1 MTDPR
6 DTEARNRAH
15 DPRDAEA
22 SARDPRDMEARAQ
35 DPRDT
40 RPSGE
45 HPAPIEPAPGD
56 LPPVRPDAPPTSAE
70 LRDRIDRGQT
80 GDKVP
85 VVDPAAAP
93 LGTDDEAA
101 GTPPKAADVAAA
113 AAAETVHH
121 PVSAPG
127 LDGDRLEPTPGGQP
141 RRLPRGLYL
150 VGVIT
155 IIFMGMIVAVE
166 LLVR

>member
-6 DTEARNRAH
+6 DTEARNRA
-15 DPRDAEA
+15 
-22 SARDPRDMEARAQ
+22 RDPRDMEAGAR

-45 HPAPIEPAPGD
+45 HPAPIAPSPGDLPPGDLPPGD
-56 LPPVRPDAPPTSAE
+56 LPPVRPGAPPTSAE

-101 GTPPKAADVAAA
+101 GTPPDAADVAAA
-113 AAAETVHH
+113 TRAETVHR
-121 PVSAPG
+121 PVQAPG

-141 RRLPRGLYL
+141 RRRPRGLYL
-150 VGVIT
+150 VGVIA

-166 LLVR
+166 LLVQ

>member
-6 DTEARNRAH
+6 EADARNR
-15 DPRDAEA
+15 
-22 SARDPRDMEARAQ
+22 ARDPRDMEAGAR

-45 HPAPIEPAPGD
+45 HPAPIAPAPGD

-101 GTPPKAADVAAA
+101 GTPPRAADVAAA

>member
-6 DTEARNRAH
+6 DTEARNRA
-15 DPRDAEA
+15 
-22 SARDPRDMEARAQ
+22 Q

-40 RPSGE
+40 RPSGA
-45 HPAPIEPAPGD
+45 HPAPIAPAPGD

-127 LDGDRLEPTPGGQP
+127 LDGDRLEPSPGGQP

>member
-6 DTEARNRAH
+6 DTEARNRA
-15 DPRDAEA
+15 
-22 SARDPRDMEARAQ
+22 RDPRDMEAPAH
-35 DPRDT
+35 DPRDA

-127 LDGDRLEPTPGGQP
+127 LDGDRLEPSPGGQP

-150 VGVIT
+150 IGVIT

>member
-6 DTEARNRAH
+6 DTEARNCAQ
-15 DPRDAEA
+15 DPRDMEA
-22 SARDPRDMEARAQ
+22 RARDPRDMEARAR

-45 HPAPIEPAPGD
+45 HPAPIAPAPGD

-113 AAAETVHH
+113 ATAETVHH

-127 LDGDRLEPTPGGQP
+127 LDGDRLEPSPGGQP
-141 RRLPRGLYL
+141 RQLPRGLYV

>member
-6 DTEARNRAH
+6 DTEARNRAR
-15 DPRDAEA
+15 DPRDMET
-22 SARDPRDMEARAQ
+22 SARDPRDMETSAR

-45 HPAPIEPAPGD
+45 HPAPIAPAPGD

-101 GTPPKAADVAAA
+101 GTPPRGADVAAA

-127 LDGDRLEPTPGGQP
+127 LDGDRLEPAPGGKP
-141 RRLPRGLYL
+141 RRLPGGLYV
-150 VGVIT
+150 VGVLT
-155 IIFMGMIVAVE
+155 IIFMGIIVAVE
-166 LLVR
+166 LSMR

>member
-22 SARDPRDMEARAQ
+22 SARDMEARAQ

-56 LPPVRPDAPPTSAE
+56 LPPVRPDAPPTGAE

>member
-6 DTEARNRAH
+6 DTEARNRA
-15 DPRDAEA
+15 
-22 SARDPRDMEARAQ
+22 RDPRDMETSAR

-45 HPAPIEPAPGD
+45 HPAPIAPAPGDLPPGD
-56 LPPVRPDAPPTSAE
+56 LPPVRPGAPPTSAE

-101 GTPPKAADVAAA
+101 GTPPRGADVAAA

-127 LDGDRLEPTPGGQP
+127 LDGDRLEPAPGGKP
-141 RRLPRGLYL
+141 RRLPGGLYV
-150 VGVIT
+150 VGVLT
-155 IIFMGMIVAVE
+155 IIFMGIIVAVE
-166 LLVR
+166 LSMR

>member
-6 DTEARNRAH
+6 EADARNRA
-15 DPRDAEA
+15 R
-22 SARDPRDMEARAQ
+22 

-45 HPAPIEPAPGD
+45 HPAPIAPAPGD

-113 AAAETVHH
+113 ATAETVHH

-127 LDGDRLEPTPGGQP
+127 LDGDRLEPSPGGQP
-141 RRLPRGLYL
+141 RQLPRGLYV

>member
-6 DTEARNRAH
+6 ATEARNR
-15 DPRDAEA
+15 
-22 SARDPRDMEARAQ
+22 ARDPRDMEARARDPRDMETGAR

-45 HPAPIEPAPGD
+45 HPAPIAPAPGD

-127 LDGDRLEPTPGGQP
+127 LDGDRLEPSPGGQP